1 MPRKTKYSIR
11 RKKLNNTKRKR
22 YARGLVPVLNSSIP
36 GSLRHMHLPKPPGH
50 MHFPQPLGHTHLQH
64 AHTGFAPPPVYTA
77 SIHSRHSHAPS
88 GVPPPPLPPPP
99 LPPPPHPSA
108 PPRDCLRH
116 QHRCPDPRPRS
127 VTTRRHSH
135 SPDKHRAKSL

>member
-36 GSLRHMHLPKPPGH
+36 VPLRHMRSPH
-50 MHFPQPLGHTHLQH
+50 QH
-64 AHTGFAPPPVYTA
+64 IGFVSGFVPRPEYTA
-77 SIHSRHSHAPS
+77 PIYNRHSHSPS

-99 LPPPPHPSA
+99 HPSA
-108 PPRDCLRH
+108 RPRDCLRH
-116 QHRCPDPRPRS
+116 QHSCPDPRPRS

-135 SPDKHRAKSL
+135 SPDNHRAKSL

>member
-22 YARGLVPVLNSSIP
+22 YARGLVQLSNSSIP
-36 GSLRHMHLPKPPGH
+36 VQSRHMHLPEPRGH
-50 MHFPQPLGHTHLQH
+50 MHLPHQH
-64 AHTGFAPPPVYTA
+64 IGFVPDPEYEAPIY
-77 SIHSRHSHAPS
+77 SRHSHSPS
-88 GVPPPPLPPPP
+88 GVPPPLPPS
-99 LPPPPHPSA
+99 PHPSA
-108 PPRDCLRH
+108 RPRDCLRH
-116 QHRCPDPRPRS
+116 QHRCPDPRS